1 MESPPEVDGEADET
15 RRIDHK
21 QKEPVATSPFNF
33 SAASSPGRTA
43 IQKLF
48 NKEFKL
54 ILKDDR
60 VVIGTFFCTDKDAN
74 IVLGG
79 AREYENDAEFTSRE
93 KEPRFVGLVMVNIK
107 NLKSLFVD
115 TKEVQTPTY

>member
-1 MESPPEVDGEADET
+1 MESPPEVDAEVDET

-21 QKEPVATSPFNF
+21 QKEPASTSPFNF
-33 SAASSPGRTA
+33 SAATSPGRTE

-79 AREYENDAEFTSRE
+79 AREYENDAEFTSRK

-107 NLKSLFVD
+107 NLKALFVD